1 MKYVVSGLLLLW
13 AIWVY
18 FFSGKKYMEWWS
30 GENEK
35 RHSPTNLARFKILHS
50 ILLLLLSLLMFL
62 SSVFEESHTP
72 FLLTIPVIALYA
84 ILRETWCRRRWPSC
98 MCAGAEGG
106 IIIPIHIRTRFS
118 LYWDRRVLVFFCFL
132 GIAYLF
138 FSMMA
143 SISAGV
149 TTNGFLGKC
158 LMFCQVIIRLH

>member
-1 MKYVVSGLLLLW
+1 MMKYVVSGLLLLW

-30 GENEK
+30 GDNEK

-84 ILRETWCRRRWPSC
+84 ILRETWCRRR
-98 MCAGAEGG
+98 
-106 IIIPIHIRTRFS
+106 
-118 LYWDRRVLVFFCFL
+118 
-132 GIAYLF
+132 
-138 FSMMA
+138 
-143 SISAGV
+143 
-149 TTNGFLGKC
+149 
-158 LMFCQVIIRLH
+158 